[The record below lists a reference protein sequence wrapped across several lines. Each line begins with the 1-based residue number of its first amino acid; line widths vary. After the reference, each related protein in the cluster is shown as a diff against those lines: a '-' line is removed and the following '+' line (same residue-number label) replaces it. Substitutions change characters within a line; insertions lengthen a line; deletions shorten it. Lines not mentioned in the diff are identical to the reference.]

1 MEILTY
7 HKDMGEYFSQDNDW
21 IESTEKMTFPSIN
34 GMMSYFKRRGWNKIQ
49 TDLQNQNRELMVYFL
64 LSHLKKKRTIL
75 TIY

>member
-1 MEILTY
+1 
-7 HKDMGEYFSQDNDW
+7 MGEYFSQDNDW

-34 GMMSYFKRRGWNKIQ
+34 EMMTCFKRRGWNKIQ